1 MFCDTRCSSPMLKI
15 IAYVNHTAYERSE
28 KDSDEFT
35 KAMLNS
41 HANMY
46 DLMRNLCD
54 YGLNLERFVPVLC
67 ILMCLASDTFTP
79 SNHQ

>member
-1 MFCDTRCSSPMLKI
+1 MLEKI
-15 IAYVNHTAYERSE
+15 DHKYSEKSE
-28 KDSDEFT
+28 KDSDELT

-54 YGLNLERFVPVLC
+54 YGLNIELFVPVFC
-67 ILMCLASDTFTP
+67 ILMCLVSDTFNLIINNIAP
-79 SNHQ
+79 EN